1 MWKKTPMPTFEIPTK
16 FCKSTRILSVK
27 KLTQLEERFISPQLA
42 CAQIY
47 HLLDM
52 VNIDYEIV
60 W

>member
-1 MWKKTPMPTFEIPTK
+1 MPTFEIPTK

-60 W
+60 